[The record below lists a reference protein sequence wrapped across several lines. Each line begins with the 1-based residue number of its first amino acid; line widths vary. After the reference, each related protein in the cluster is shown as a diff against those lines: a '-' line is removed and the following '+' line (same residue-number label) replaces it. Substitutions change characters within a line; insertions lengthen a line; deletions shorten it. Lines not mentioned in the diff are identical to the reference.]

1 LRIIDVLRIAV
12 GNLMRNKLRTFL
24 TVSGVVVGISTIV
37 FLVTL
42 GFGLQNLVI
51 RKTTNLEA
59 LKVITLN
66 SKNKEESKNLNST
79 LVQKLQDIP
88 NVDVVTPSYYFSAS
102 IDGYEG
108 LAPAIY
114 AIESGHFEVY
124 DLKTKNGKQFTNETA
139 KEIIVNKKLVDDL
152 KEDQNQIIGKSFK
165 FKITGISQDDS
176 TKTMD
181 VELKVVDVL
190 NDESPGKIGYSPF
203 KVFADT
209 NSNYY
214 NIKVKV
220 KNQELLP
227 EVKKIIESMG
237 FSTSVI
243 KNQLGAINLA
253 FEIINGLLGAFGMV
267 ALFVAAIGIF
277 NTMTISLLERTHEI
291 GIMKAIGGRDK
302 DCSRI
307 FTAEAATIG
316 LMGGAFGMTC
326 GWGIG
331 RLLEVIINFL
341 ASKAGPADQVPGHL
355 FYTPPIFTIGVV
367 VFAFLVSTFAGIWP
381 ARRASKLNPLEALRY
396 E

>member
-1 LRIIDVLRIAV
+1 
-12 GNLMRNKLRTFL
+12 
-24 TVSGVVVGISTIV
+24 
-37 FLVTL
+37 
-42 GFGLQNLVI
+42 
-51 RKTTNLEA
+51 
-59 LKVITLN
+59 
-66 SKNKEESKNLNST
+66 
-79 LVQKLQDIP
+79 
-88 NVDVVTPSYYFSAS
+88 
-102 IDGYEG
+102 
-108 LAPAIY
+108 
-114 AIESGHFEVY
+114 
-124 DLKTKNGKQFTNETA
+124 
-139 KEIIVNKKLVDDL
+139 
-152 KEDQNQIIGKSFK
+152 
-165 FKITGISQDDS
+165 
-176 TKTMD
+176 
-181 VELKVVDVL
+181 
-190 NDESPGKIGYSPF
+190 
-203 KVFADT
+203 
-209 NSNYY
+209 
-214 NIKVKV
+214 
-220 KNQELLP
+220 
-227 EVKKIIESMG
+227 MG

-253 FEIINGLLGAFGMV
+253 FAIINGLLGAFGMV